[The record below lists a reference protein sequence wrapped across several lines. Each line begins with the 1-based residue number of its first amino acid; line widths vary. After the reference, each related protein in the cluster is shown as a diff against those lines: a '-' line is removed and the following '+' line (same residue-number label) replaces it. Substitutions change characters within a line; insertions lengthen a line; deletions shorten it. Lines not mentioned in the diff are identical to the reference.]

1 MKKHQKHTAL
11 TRRKNGNYAPT
22 ELAILG
28 TSCGVIEALTTQIT
42 NHLPTYRCSY
52 LDASHATNVA
62 KISVATHVFHKEGT
76 VQVTAKQALNPY
88 AQRIQ
93 FAGDDCVFINGNHYQ
108 GTTQILVLDAEKE
121 ASLQKRITQV
131 DNVLFV
137 VKKTGDTPFPA
148 FLTAAHPAITSLACY
163 AIHEAEKI
171 SNHIEKHLQ
180 EREPPLNGLVLVGG
194 KSTRMGQDK
203 SALEYHG
210 KPQKHSAKELLEA
223 QQIPTYFSVQTA
235 TGNSDE
241 ISDTFLNL
249 GPFGGICSA
258 FQKEPNTAWFVLP
271 TDVPFV
277 SKELV
282 SLLLSKRNPSK
293 TATVV
298 QGKDS
303 EFLEPLIAI
312 YEPKAYPLLLQYLA
326 QGYACPRKM
335 LLNTEVEIIKVDNDL
350 IRNINTPEA
359 FTAAKKEIQGA

>member
-1 MKKHQKHTAL
+1 MKKHQKHAKL
-11 TRRKNGNYAPT
+11 TRRENGNYAPT
-22 ELAILG
+22 ELAVLG
-28 TSCGVIEALTTQIT
+28 TSCGVVASLIAKITTS
-42 NHLPTYRCSY
+42 LPRYVCSY
-52 LDASHATNVA
+52 LDASHAKEVA
-62 KISVATHVFHKEGT
+62 AVPVSTHVFHKEGT
-76 VQVTAKQALNPY
+76 VQITAKQRLNPY

-93 FAGDDCVFINGNHYQ
+93 FTGDDCVFINGNHYQ
-108 GTTQILVLDAEKE
+108 GSAQILVLDPEKE
-121 ASLQKRITQV
+121 ASLEKRITQL

-137 VKKTGDTPFPA
+137 VKKTADTPFPT
-148 FLTAAHPAITSLACY
+148 FLTTTLPNIKSLACY
-163 AIHEAEKI
+163 ELHEVEKI
-171 SNHIEKHLQ
+171 ARHIEKFLQ
-180 EREPPLNGLVLVGG
+180 QREAPLKGLILIGG

-203 SALEYHG
+203 SALEYYG
-210 KPQKHSAKELLEA
+210 KPQKDSAKELLEA
-223 QQIPTYFSVQTA
+223 QEIPTYFSVQTS

-258 FQKEPNTAWFVLP
+258 FQKEPNAAWFVLP

-335 LLNTEVEIIKVDNDL
+335 LLNTEVEIIEVDNDL

-359 FTAAKKEIQGA
+359 FTAAKKEIQEA